1 MIIFHMVR
9 HIYDLGA
16 DCFIEVKISLGRE
29 ELNILSKRVYWEEGE
44 KEKKKFSEAKISL
57 LIV

>member
-1 MIIFHMVR
+1 MVR